1 MGIKHMGLDK
11 QGIIVVLAAPNFLF
25 LHKFLY
31 LVFIEI
37 QTAVSVKN
45 QVFFSILFQ
54 VKMVRA

>member
-45 QVFFSILFQ
+45 QVFFLDSFPG
-54 VKMVRA
+54 